1 MPHSPR
7 AKRTFFISATC
18 LAICV
23 MVYRTVRHY
32 LEWHDVREDLHDWAE
47 TLDRERGKTEIYVG
61 SQINEEFFEVLTAE
75 AVADSRVC
83 LPLIG
88 LVDIL
93 IQPKNA
99 LTKQYAA
106 LFEMEGVELEFRDDA
121 LKAIAH
127 KAMSRKWV

>member
-23 MVYRTVRHY
+23 LVYRTVRHY

-61 SQINEEFFEVLTAE
+61 PQINEEFFEVLTAE
-75 AVADSRVC
+75 AERGTTPEGTTAFSIVGKPDPSRFHVV
-83 LPLIG
+83 PAG
-88 LVDIL
+88 
-93 IQPKNA
+93 
-99 LTKQYAA
+99 
-106 LFEMEGVELEFRDDA
+106 
-121 LKAIAH
+121 
-127 KAMSRKWV
+127 KWVTISTVS